1 MARRGG
7 GRSASPSRRS
17 PSPAARRPAAAPV
30 QTKAPAPIPPQP
42 TAVASPASPAPAMGG
57 GGMMANIASTA
68 AGVAIGHTVGHAI
81 TGAFSGGSDAPA
93 PVDNSVS
100 QPMQPMSQQQRSGNP
115 CEQEF
120 QRFLE
125 CTQEQS
131 DISLCEGFNQVFKDC
146 KLRYAGAGY

>member
-17 PSPAARRPAAAPV
+17 PSPAARRPAPAPV
-30 QTKAPAPIPPQP
+30 QTKAPAPIPPQT
-42 TAVASPASPAPAMGG
+42 TAVAPTAPAMGG
-57 GGMMANIASTA
+57 GMMASIASTA

-93 PVDNSVS
+93 PVDDSVAQS
-100 QPMQPMSQQQRSGNP
+100 QQPMSQQQRSANP

>member
-7 GRSASPSRRS
+7 GRASSPSRRS
-17 PSPAARRPAAAPV
+17 PSPSARRPAPAPV
-30 QTKAPAPIPPQP
+30 QTKAPATVPQQP
-42 TAVASPASPAPAMGG
+42 TAVASPSPSMG

-68 AGVAIGHTVGHAI
+68 AGVAIGHTVGHAL

-93 PVDNSVS
+93 PVENSAAP
-100 QPMQPMSQQQRSGNP
+100 QQYQAPGQQQQSANA
-115 CEQEF
+115 CEREF
-120 QRFLE
+120 QRFIE

-146 KLRYAGAGY
+146 KVRYAGAGY